1 MKQNKTKVLSIE
13 DAFTGIE
20 DMPLYN
26 FFQYR
31 KNQDLNWFCSSYSGK
46 ETKLD
51 NELLKPIEEKI
62 NEEYYEAT
70 NDRSFQL
77 MIQRYAKINS
87 LQVKHYV
94 VSMLIDMM
102 YKGFGIDKE
111 QQLIR
116 YKYIEQLLAH
126 GFKMNFIGSPE
137 DDYNNLQSISS
148 QLQGIKTKIKI
159 LENEMKT
166 EGAKES
172 VSLQK
177 QLLIVGM
184 SLGLNYRIDPKEITV
199 LEWVEMT
206 KVLEEKSKN
215 N

>member
-1 MKQNKTKVLSIE
+1 MANTTQLSIN
-13 DAFTGIE
+13 DAFQSIE

-31 KNQDLNWFCSSYSGK
+31 KTQDLNWFLASYSGK

-51 NELLKPIEEKI
+51 AALLKPIEEKI
-62 NEEYYEAT
+62 NEEYYQAT
-70 NDRSFQL
+70 NDRSFQS
-77 MIQRYAKINS
+77 MIQRFAKINS

-94 VSMLIDMM
+94 VSKLIEVMCE
-102 YKGFGIDKE
+102 GFGPDE
-111 QQLIR
+111 AQQLIR
-116 YKYIEQLLAH
+116 YRFIEELKLH
-126 GFKMNFIGSPE
+126 GFKMEFMASPE
-137 DDYNNLQSISS
+137 EDLIALQSISS

-159 LENEMKT
+159 LEQEMKT
-166 EGAKES
+166 EGSKES

-184 SLGLNYRIDPKEITV
+184 SLGMNYKIDAKTTTV
-199 LEWVEMT
+199 MEWVEMT
-206 KVLEEKSKN
+206 KMLEEKSKN